1 MDVSQF
7 PTFAAGCLLYLSS
20 PNPVCAATTEGGW
33 GDQTHGF
40 IHKLTHT
47 EQHGGHDHMDLNGLT
62 VLIHELHHHYQPLD
76 TEVSPDRDETV
87 TPALFAGENSDAA
100 ESAVSEDGGSGASRS
115 KNSFL
120 LNN

>member
-7 PTFAAGCLLYLSS
+7 PDFAAGCLLYLSS
-20 PNPVCAATTEGGW
+20 PNRVCAATTEGEW

-62 VLIHELHHHYQPLD
+62 VLIHELHHHYQPSD
-76 TEVSPDRDETV
+76 MEVSPDR
-87 TPALFAGENSDAA
+87 G
-100 ESAVSEDGGSGASRS
+100 GGSETSGS
-115 KNSFL
+115 KNAFL